1 MGESGSDKRRITLE
15 LSEDLLRWIDGLKS
29 QMGFRNRGLI
39 VEQLLRE
46 LVPDLDDEA
55 EAQPDVSAGSLDG
68 EQQVEADGRSDEN
81 SPLIDGNLDAEPK
94 QAVAAAESSQA
105 SARGAATRAP
115 AQELT
120 SGSELGNRVGPGE
133 LDDNTAIVLIG
144 SGEISKLDQRRDSPR
159 TADDAAARAGAALGV
174 GIQLPGFVRRQ
185 ARAVKRS
192 LAEQARP
199 ISEDRNTGLALIPAE
214 ALQEALVRA
223 QQHWLEIYGTPPS
236 DAAQDAALTWLARDI
251 WPQSDHSDGRPFSWG
266 LAQQVL
272 LGFAPGWTVGDPS
285 LDRVITAAGILEDPF
300 GGSSLAV
307 RVPTLITRF
316 VQRQRSK
323 QKRSTSFEAID
334 QSMTVHGALRLL
346 QLPTIADRPYTLK
359 EIREAYRE
367 QAQSHHPDAGGSAD
381 AMRRLN
387 EAYQFLKERY
397 RQAA

>member
-1 MGESGSDKRRITLE
+1 VGESGSEKRRITLE
-15 LSEDLLRWIDGLKS
+15 LSGELLRWIDGLKS

-46 LVPDLDDEA
+46 LVPDLGDDADGSLEIPVAGAIDVAESGSTVGIHETDHTDTTHQADAGSAARSPSAVVAHEEA
-55 EAQPDVSAGSLDG
+55 EALDP
-68 EQQVEADGRSDEN
+68 ST
-81 SPLIDGNLDAEPK
+81 DA
-94 QAVAAAESSQA
+94 A
-105 SARGAATRAP
+105 
-115 AQELT
+115 
-120 SGSELGNRVGPGE
+120 PGE

-144 SGEISKLDQRRDSPR
+144 SGSLSARDQKRDLSR
-159 TADDAAARAGAALGV
+159 TSGIGSAASAGGVGV

-192 LAEQARP
+192 LAEQAAP
-199 ISEDRNTGLALIPAE
+199 ISEDRNASLALIPAE
-214 ALQEALVRA
+214 AVQDALA
-223 QQHWLEIYGTPPS
+223 TAKQHWLEIYGTSPS
-236 DAAQDAALTWLARDI
+236 DAAQDAALAWLARDI

-266 LAQQVL
+266 LAQKVL
-272 LGFAPGWTVGDPS
+272 LSFAPSWPVGDPS

-300 GGSSLAV
+300 GSSSLAV

-323 QKRSTSFEAID
+323 HKRSTSFEAID

>member
-1 MGESGSDKRRITLE
+1 MGESGSEKRRITLE
-15 LSEDLLRWIDGLKS
+15 LSEDLLGWIDGLKS

-46 LVPDLDDEA
+46 LVPELDD
-55 EAQPDVSAGSLDG
+55 DDAGSLDDAAAILEDKQSAG
-68 EQQVEADGRSDEN
+68 EPDHEPESAAVAEGGAVMEDSQLEASSHTADVASMATGTGVAGESEADD
-81 SPLIDGNLDAEPK
+81 DA
-94 QAVAAAESSQA
+94 
-105 SARGAATRAP
+105 
-115 AQELT
+115 
-120 SGSELGNRVGPGE
+120 
-133 LDDNTAIVLIG
+133 AIVLIG
-144 SGEISKLDQRRDSPR
+144 TSKISKRDPKRVSSEKSDQRVMR
-159 TADDAAARAGAALGV
+159 TGSAVGV

-192 LAEQARP
+192 LAEQVAP
-199 ISEDRNTGLALIPAE
+199 AGDERNAGLTLIPAE

-236 DAAQDAALTWLARDI
+236 DAAQDAALTWLARDL

-266 LAQQVL
+266 LAQKVL
-272 LGFAPGWTVGDPS
+272 LSFAPSWTVGEPS

-300 GGSSLAV
+300 GASSLAV

-367 QAQSHHPDAGGSAD
+367 QAQNHHPDAGGSAD

-397 RQAA
+397 RQAD

>member
-1 MGESGSDKRRITLE
+1 MGESGSEKRRITLE
-15 LSEDLLRWIDGLKS
+15 LSEDLLGWIDGLKS

-46 LVPDLDDEA
+46 LVP
-55 EAQPDVSAGSLDG
+55 
-68 EQQVEADGRSDEN
+68 
-81 SPLIDGNLDAEPK
+81 
-94 QAVAAAESSQA
+94 
-105 SARGAATRAP
+105 
-115 AQELT
+115 
-120 SGSELGNRVGPGE
+120 E
-133 LDDNTAIVLIG
+133 LDDDDDG
-144 SGEISKLDQRRDSPR
+144 SL
-159 TADDAAARAGAALGV
+159 DDAAAILEDKQSAGEPDHQPELDAVAEGGAVTEDSQPEAASPTADVASMATGTGVAGESEADDDAAIVPIGISKLSRRDQSRVSSEKNDQRVMRTASAVGV

-192 LAEQARP
+192 LAEQVAP
-199 ISEDRNTGLALIPAE
+199 AGDERNAGLTLIPAE

-236 DAAQDAALTWLARDI
+236 DAAQDAALTWLARDL

-266 LAQQVL
+266 LAQKVL
-272 LGFAPGWTVGDPS
+272 LSFAPSWTVGEPS

-300 GGSSLAV
+300 GASSLAV

-367 QAQSHHPDAGGSAD
+367 QAQNHHPDAGGSAD

-397 RQAA
+397 RQAD

>member
-1 MGESGSDKRRITLE
+1 MGESGSEKRRITLE
-15 LSEDLLRWIDGLKS
+15 LSGDLLRWIDGLKS

-46 LVPDLDDEA
+46 LVPDLGDDSDGSLETPVAGAIDVAEAGSTVGIHESDNTDSTHQADAGSAARSPSAVVPHEEA
-55 EAQPDVSAGSLDG
+55 EALDP
-68 EQQVEADGRSDEN
+68 ST
-81 SPLIDGNLDAEPK
+81 DA
-94 QAVAAAESSQA
+94 A
-105 SARGAATRAP
+105 
-115 AQELT
+115 
-120 SGSELGNRVGPGE
+120 PGE

-144 SGEISKLDQRRDSPR
+144 SSSLSNRDPKQVSSG
-159 TADDAAARAGAALGV
+159 TSGIGSAASAGGVGV

-192 LAEQARP
+192 LAEQAAP
-199 ISEDRNTGLALIPAE
+199 ISEERNAGLALIPAE
-214 ALQEALVRA
+214 AVQEALA
-223 QQHWLEIYGTPPS
+223 TAKQHWLEIYGTSPS
-236 DAAQDAALTWLARDI
+236 DAAQDAALAWLARDI

-266 LAQQVL
+266 LAQKVL
-272 LGFAPGWTVGDPS
+272 LSFAPSWPVGDPS

-300 GGSSLAV
+300 GSSSLAV

-323 QKRSTSFEAID
+323 HKRSTSFEAID

>member
-1 MGESGSDKRRITLE
+1 MGESGSEKRRITLE
-15 LSEDLLRWIDGLKS
+15 LSGDLLRWIDGLKS

-46 LVPDLDDEA
+46 LVPDLGDDADGSLEIPVAGAIDVAEAGSTVGNHETDPTETTHQADAGSAARSPSAVVAHEEA
-55 EAQPDVSAGSLDG
+55 EALDP
-68 EQQVEADGRSDEN
+68 ST
-81 SPLIDGNLDAEPK
+81 DA
-94 QAVAAAESSQA
+94 A
-105 SARGAATRAP
+105 
-115 AQELT
+115 
-120 SGSELGNRVGPGE
+120 PGE

-144 SGEISKLDQRRDSPR
+144 SGSLSTQDPERVSSGTSEIRS
-159 TADDAAARAGAALGV
+159 AASAGGVGV

-192 LAEQARP
+192 LAEQAAP
-199 ISEDRNTGLALIPAE
+199 ISEERNAGLALIPAE
-214 ALQEALVRA
+214 AVQEALA
-223 QQHWLEIYGTPPS
+223 TAKQHWLEIYGTSPS
-236 DAAQDAALTWLARDI
+236 DAAQDAALAWLARDI

-266 LAQQVL
+266 LAQKVL
-272 LGFAPGWTVGDPS
+272 LSFAPSWPVGDPS

-300 GGSSLAV
+300 GSSSLAV

-323 QKRSTSFEAID
+323 HKRSTSFEAID

-346 QLPTIADRPYTLK
+346 QLPTIADRPYSLK

>member
-15 LSEDLLRWIDGLKS
+15 LSADLLGWIDGLKS
-29 QMGFRNRGLI
+29 QMGFRSRGLI

-46 LVPDLDDEA
+46 LVPDLDDRSSPGDETSDPEPRPA
-55 EAQPDVSAGSLDG
+55 PDDAAGLP
-68 EQQVEADGRSDEN
+68 A
-81 SPLIDGNLDAEPK
+81 AEPG
-94 QAVAAAESSQA
+94 E
-105 SARGAATRAP
+105 GAMVSTR
-115 AQELT
+115 
-120 SGSELGNRVGPGE
+120 PGE
-133 LDDNTAIVLIG
+133 LDENTAIVLIG
-144 SGEISKLDQRRDSPR
+144 SALVAAQDQPR
-159 TADDAAARAGAALGV
+159 VAPEMANAASQSASGAVA

-185 ARAVKRS
+185 AQAVKRS
-192 LAEQARP
+192 LAEQATP
-199 ISEDRNTGLALIPAE
+199 SSDDRANALALIPSDALAE
-214 ALQEALVRA
+214 ALQRA

-236 DAAQDAALTWLARDI
+236 EAAQDAALTWLARDI

-272 LGFAPGWTVGDPS
+272 MSFAPGWLAGDPS

-300 GGSSLAV
+300 GANSLAM

-316 VQRQRSK
+316 VQRQRSR
-323 QKRSTSFEAID
+323 QKRSTSFDAID

>member
-1 MGESGSDKRRITLE
+1 
-15 LSEDLLRWIDGLKS
+15 
-29 QMGFRNRGLI
+29 MGFRNRGLI

-46 LVPDLDDEA
+46 LVPELDD
-55 EAQPDVSAGSLDG
+55 DDDGSLDDAAAILEDKQSAG
-68 EQQVEADGRSDEN
+68 EPDHEPESAAVAEGGAVMEDSQLEASSHTADVASMATGTGVAGESEADD
-81 SPLIDGNLDAEPK
+81 DA
-94 QAVAAAESSQA
+94 
-105 SARGAATRAP
+105 
-115 AQELT
+115 
-120 SGSELGNRVGPGE
+120 
-133 LDDNTAIVLIG
+133 AIVLIG
-144 SGEISKLDQRRDSPR
+144 TSKISKRDPKRVSPEKSDQRVMR
-159 TADDAAARAGAALGV
+159 TGSAVGV

-192 LAEQARP
+192 LAEQVAP
-199 ISEDRNTGLALIPAE
+199 AGDERNAGLALIPAE

-236 DAAQDAALTWLARDI
+236 DAAQDAALTWLARDL

-266 LAQQVL
+266 LAQKVL
-272 LGFAPGWTVGDPS
+272 LSFAPSWTVGEPS

-300 GGSSLAV
+300 GASSLAV

-367 QAQSHHPDAGGSAD
+367 QAQNHHPDAGGSAD

-397 RQAA
+397 RQAD

>member
-1 MGESGSDKRRITLE
+1 VGESGSEKRRITLE
-15 LSEDLLRWIDGLKS
+15 LSEDLLGWIDGLKS

-46 LVPDLDDEA
+46 LVPELDD
-55 EAQPDVSAGSLDG
+55 DDDGSLDDAAAILEDKQSAG
-68 EQQVEADGRSDEN
+68 EPDHEPESAAVAEGGAVMEDSQLEASSHTADVVSMATGTGVAGESEADD
-81 SPLIDGNLDAEPK
+81 DA
-94 QAVAAAESSQA
+94 
-105 SARGAATRAP
+105 
-115 AQELT
+115 
-120 SGSELGNRVGPGE
+120 
-133 LDDNTAIVLIG
+133 AIVLIG
-144 SGEISKLDQRRDSPR
+144 TSKISKRDLKRVSSEKSDQRVMR
-159 TADDAAARAGAALGV
+159 TGSAVGV

-192 LAEQARP
+192 LAEQVAP
-199 ISEDRNTGLALIPAE
+199 AGDERNAGLALIPAE

-236 DAAQDAALTWLARDI
+236 DAAQDAALTWLARDL

-266 LAQQVL
+266 LAQKVL
-272 LGFAPGWTVGDPS
+272 LSFAPSWTVGEPS

-300 GGSSLAV
+300 GASSLAV

-367 QAQSHHPDAGGSAD
+367 QAQNHHPDAGGSAD

-397 RQAA
+397 RQAD

>member
-1 MGESGSDKRRITLE
+1 VGESGSDKRRITLE

-55 EAQPDVSAGSLDG
+55 EAQPDVSAGSLNGDRL
-68 EQQVEADGRSDEN
+68 VDADARSDEA
-81 SPLIDGNLDAEPK
+81 PFLVDGSLDAEPK

-144 SGEISKLDQRRDSPR
+144 SGEISKLDQRRDSSR
-159 TADDAAARAGAALGV
+159 TALGV

>member
-1 MGESGSDKRRITLE
+1 MGESGSEKRRITLE
-15 LSEDLLRWIDGLKS
+15 LSEDLLGWIDGLKS

-46 LVPDLDDEA
+46 LVPELDD
-55 EAQPDVSAGSLDG
+55 DDAGSLDDAAAILEDKQSAG
-68 EQQVEADGRSDEN
+68 EPDHEPESAAVAEGGAVMEDSQLEASSHTADVASMATGTGVAGESEADD
-81 SPLIDGNLDAEPK
+81 DA
-94 QAVAAAESSQA
+94 
-105 SARGAATRAP
+105 
-115 AQELT
+115 
-120 SGSELGNRVGPGE
+120 
-133 LDDNTAIVLIG
+133 AIVLIG
-144 SGEISKLDQRRDSPR
+144 TSKVSKRDPKRVSPEKSDQRVMR
-159 TADDAAARAGAALGV
+159 TGSAVGV

-192 LAEQARP
+192 LAEQVAP
-199 ISEDRNTGLALIPAE
+199 AGDERNAGLALIPAE

-236 DAAQDAALTWLARDI
+236 DAAQDAALTWLARDL

-266 LAQQVL
+266 LAQKVL
-272 LGFAPGWTVGDPS
+272 LSFAPSWTVGEPS

-300 GGSSLAV
+300 GASSLAV

-367 QAQSHHPDAGGSAD
+367 QAQNHHPDAGGSAD

-397 RQAA
+397 RQAD

>member
-1 MGESGSDKRRITLE
+1 VGESGSEKRRITLE
-15 LSEDLLRWIDGLKS
+15 LSEDLLGWIDGLKS

-46 LVPDLDDEA
+46 LVP
-55 EAQPDVSAGSLDG
+55 
-68 EQQVEADGRSDEN
+68 
-81 SPLIDGNLDAEPK
+81 
-94 QAVAAAESSQA
+94 
-105 SARGAATRAP
+105 
-115 AQELT
+115 
-120 SGSELGNRVGPGE
+120 E
-133 LDDNTAIVLIG
+133 LDDDDDG
-144 SGEISKLDQRRDSPR
+144 SL
-159 TADDAAARAGAALGV
+159 DDAAAILEDKQSAGEPDHQPELDAVAEGGAVTEDSQPEAASPTADVASMATGTGVAGESEADDDAAIVPIGISKLSKRDQSRVSSEKNDQRVMRTGSAVGV

-192 LAEQARP
+192 LAEQVAP
-199 ISEDRNTGLALIPAE
+199 AGDERNAGLTLIPAE

-236 DAAQDAALTWLARDI
+236 DAAQDAALTWLARDL

-266 LAQQVL
+266 LAQKVL
-272 LGFAPGWTVGDPS
+272 LSFAPSWTVGEPS

-300 GGSSLAV
+300 GASSLAV

-367 QAQSHHPDAGGSAD
+367 QAQNHHPDAGGSAD

-397 RQAA
+397 RQAD

>member
-1 MGESGSDKRRITLE
+1 VGESGSEKRRITLE
-15 LSEDLLRWIDGLKS
+15 LSEDLLGWIDGLKS

-46 LVPDLDDEA
+46 LVP
-55 EAQPDVSAGSLDG
+55 
-68 EQQVEADGRSDEN
+68 
-81 SPLIDGNLDAEPK
+81 
-94 QAVAAAESSQA
+94 
-105 SARGAATRAP
+105 
-115 AQELT
+115 
-120 SGSELGNRVGPGE
+120 E
-133 LDDNTAIVLIG
+133 LDDDDDG
-144 SGEISKLDQRRDSPR
+144 SL
-159 TADDAAARAGAALGV
+159 DDAAAILEDKQSAGEPDHQPELDAVAEGGAVTEDSQPEASSPTADLASMATGTGVAGESEADDDAAIVPIGTSKLLKRDPKRVSSEKSDQRVVRTASAVGV

-192 LAEQARP
+192 LAEQVAP
-199 ISEDRNTGLALIPAE
+199 AGDERNAGLTLIPAE

-236 DAAQDAALTWLARDI
+236 DAAEDAALTWLARDL

-266 LAQQVL
+266 LAQKVL
-272 LGFAPGWTVGDPS
+272 LSFAPSWTVGEPS

-300 GGSSLAV
+300 GASSLAV

-367 QAQSHHPDAGGSAD
+367 QAQNHHPDAGGSAD

-397 RQAA
+397 RQAD

>member
-1 MGESGSDKRRITLE
+1 VGESGSEKRRITLE
-15 LSEDLLRWIDGLKS
+15 LSEELLNWIDGLKS

-46 LVPDLDDEA
+46 LVPDLDDDDDDDDDHGVGEPPPA
-55 EAQPDVSAGSLDG
+55 PGSVAVADG
-68 EQQVEADGRSDEN
+68 EAADDSQPEASSSSDAA
-81 SPLIDGNLDAEPK
+81 D
-94 QAVAAAESSQA
+94 AAAI
-105 SARGAATRAP
+105 
-115 AQELT
+115 
-120 SGSELGNRVGPGE
+120 GPGTE
-133 LDDNTAIVLIG
+133 AARPNEGEPDDNTAIVLAG
-144 SGEISKLDQRRDSPR
+144 ASQLSKRDQKRVSSEKTDQRV
-159 TADDAAARAGAALGV
+159 ARAGSAIGV

-192 LAEQARP
+192 LAEQAAP
-199 ISEDRNTGLALIPAE
+199 VPDERNAGLALIPAE
-214 ALQEALVRA
+214 ALQEALLRA

-236 DAAQDAALTWLARDI
+236 DAAQDAALTWLARDL
-251 WPQSDHSDGRPFSWG
+251 WPQSDHSDGRPFSWA
-266 LAQQVL
+266 LAQRVL
-272 LGFAPGWTVGDPS
+272 LSFAPSWTVGEPS

-316 VQRQRSK
+316 VQCQRSK

-359 EIREAYRE
+359 DIREAYRE

-397 RQAA
+397 RQTA

>member
-1 MGESGSDKRRITLE
+1 VGESGSEKRRITLE
-15 LSEDLLRWIDGLKS
+15 LSEDLLGWIDGLKS

-46 LVPDLDDEA
+46 LVPDLDD
-55 EAQPDVSAGSLDG
+55 DDDGSL
-68 EQQVEADGRSDEN
+68 
-81 SPLIDGNLDAEPK
+81 
-94 QAVAAAESSQA
+94 
-105 SARGAATRAP
+105 
-115 AQELT
+115 
-120 SGSELGNRVGPGE
+120 
-133 LDDNTAIVLIG
+133 
-144 SGEISKLDQRRDSPR
+144 
-159 TADDAAARAGAALGV
+159 DDAAAILEDKQSAGEPDHQPELDAVAEGGAVTEDSQLEASSPTADLASMATGTGVAGESEADDDAAIVPIGISKLSKRDQSRVSSEKNDQRVMRTGSAVGV

-192 LAEQARP
+192 LAEQVAP
-199 ISEDRNTGLALIPAE
+199 AGDERNAGLTLIPAE

-236 DAAQDAALTWLARDI
+236 DAAQDAALTWLARDL

-266 LAQQVL
+266 LAQKVL
-272 LGFAPGWTVGDPS
+272 LSFAPSWTVGEPS

-300 GGSSLAV
+300 GASSLAV

-359 EIREAYRE
+359 ELREAYRE
-367 QAQSHHPDAGGSAD
+367 QAQNHQPDAGGSAD

-397 RQAA
+397 RQAD

>member
-1 MGESGSDKRRITLE
+1 MGESGSEKRRITLE
-15 LSEDLLRWIDGLKS
+15 LSEDLLGWIDGLKS

-46 LVPDLDDEA
+46 LVP
-55 EAQPDVSAGSLDG
+55 
-68 EQQVEADGRSDEN
+68 
-81 SPLIDGNLDAEPK
+81 
-94 QAVAAAESSQA
+94 
-105 SARGAATRAP
+105 
-115 AQELT
+115 
-120 SGSELGNRVGPGE
+120 E
-133 LDDNTAIVLIG
+133 LDDDDDG
-144 SGEISKLDQRRDSPR
+144 SL
-159 TADDAAARAGAALGV
+159 DDAAAILEDKQSAGEPDHQPELDAVAEGGAVTEDSQPEASSPTADVASMATGTGVAGESEADDDAAIVPIGTSKLSRRDQSRVSSEKNDQRVMRTGSAVGV

-192 LAEQARP
+192 LAEQVAP
-199 ISEDRNTGLALIPAE
+199 AGDERNAGLTLIPAE

-236 DAAQDAALTWLARDI
+236 DAAQDAALTWLARDL

-266 LAQQVL
+266 LAQKVL
-272 LGFAPGWTVGDPS
+272 LSFAPSWTVGEPS

-300 GGSSLAV
+300 GASSLAV

-367 QAQSHHPDAGGSAD
+367 QAQNHHPDAGGSAD

-397 RQAA
+397 RQAD

>member
-1 MGESGSDKRRITLE
+1 VGESGSEKRRITLE
-15 LSEDLLRWIDGLKS
+15 LSEDLLGWIDGLKS

-46 LVPDLDDEA
+46 LVP
-55 EAQPDVSAGSLDG
+55 
-68 EQQVEADGRSDEN
+68 
-81 SPLIDGNLDAEPK
+81 
-94 QAVAAAESSQA
+94 
-105 SARGAATRAP
+105 
-115 AQELT
+115 
-120 SGSELGNRVGPGE
+120 E
-133 LDDNTAIVLIG
+133 LDDDDDG
-144 SGEISKLDQRRDSPR
+144 SL
-159 TADDAAARAGAALGV
+159 DDAAAILEDKQSAGEPDHQPELDAVAEGGAVTEDSQPEASSPTADLASMATGTGVAGESEADDDAAIVPIGTSKLLKRDPKRVSSEKSDQRVVRTASAVGV

-192 LAEQARP
+192 LAEQVAP
-199 ISEDRNTGLALIPAE
+199 AGDERNAGLTLIPAE

-236 DAAQDAALTWLARDI
+236 DAAEDAALTWLARDL

-266 LAQQVL
+266 LAQKVL
-272 LGFAPGWTVGDPS
+272 LSFAPSWTVGEPS

-300 GGSSLAV
+300 GASSLAV

-346 QLPTIADRPYTLK
+346 QLPTIVDRPYTLK

-367 QAQSHHPDAGGSAD
+367 QAQNHHPDAGGSAD

-397 RQAA
+397 RQAD

>member
-1 MGESGSDKRRITLE
+1 MGESGSEKRRITLE
-15 LSEDLLRWIDGLKS
+15 LSEDLLGWIDGLKS

-46 LVPDLDDEA
+46 LVPELDD
-55 EAQPDVSAGSLDG
+55 DDAGSLDDAAAILEDKQSAG
-68 EQQVEADGRSDEN
+68 EPDHEPESAAVAEGGAVMEDSQLEASSHTADVASMATGTGVAGESEADD
-81 SPLIDGNLDAEPK
+81 DA
-94 QAVAAAESSQA
+94 
-105 SARGAATRAP
+105 
-115 AQELT
+115 
-120 SGSELGNRVGPGE
+120 
-133 LDDNTAIVLIG
+133 AIVLIG
-144 SGEISKLDQRRDSPR
+144 TSKISKRDPKRVSSEKSDQRVMR
-159 TADDAAARAGAALGV
+159 TGSAVGV

-192 LAEQARP
+192 LAEQVAP
-199 ISEDRNTGLALIPAE
+199 AGDERNAGLALIPAE

-236 DAAQDAALTWLARDI
+236 DAAQDAALTWLARDL

-266 LAQQVL
+266 LAQKVL
-272 LGFAPGWTVGDPS
+272 LSFAPSWTVGEPS

-300 GGSSLAV
+300 GASSLAV

-367 QAQSHHPDAGGSAD
+367 QAQNHHPDAGGSAD

-397 RQAA
+397 RQAD

>member
-1 MGESGSDKRRITLE
+1 MGESGSEKRRITLE
-15 LSEDLLRWIDGLKS
+15 LSEDLLGWIDGLKS

-46 LVPDLDDEA
+46 LVP
-55 EAQPDVSAGSLDG
+55 
-68 EQQVEADGRSDEN
+68 
-81 SPLIDGNLDAEPK
+81 
-94 QAVAAAESSQA
+94 
-105 SARGAATRAP
+105 
-115 AQELT
+115 
-120 SGSELGNRVGPGE
+120 E
-133 LDDNTAIVLIG
+133 LDDDDDG
-144 SGEISKLDQRRDSPR
+144 SL
-159 TADDAAARAGAALGV
+159 DDAAAILEDKQSAGEPDHEPESAAVAEGGAVMEDSQLEASSHTADVGSMATGTGVAGESEADDDAAIVPIGTSKLLKRDQKRVSSEKSDQRVVRTASAVGV

-192 LAEQARP
+192 LAEQVAP
-199 ISEDRNTGLALIPAE
+199 AGDERNAGLTLIPAE

-236 DAAQDAALTWLARDI
+236 DAAEDAALTWLARDL

-266 LAQQVL
+266 LAQKVL
-272 LGFAPGWTVGDPS
+272 LSFAPSWTVGEPS

-300 GGSSLAV
+300 GASSLAV

-367 QAQSHHPDAGGSAD
+367 QAQNHHPDAGGSAD

-397 RQAA
+397 RQAD

>member
-1 MGESGSDKRRITLE
+1 MGESGSEKRRITLE
-15 LSEDLLRWIDGLKS
+15 LSEDLLGWIDGLKS

-46 LVPDLDDEA
+46 LVPELDD
-55 EAQPDVSAGSLDG
+55 DDAGSLDDAAAILEDKQSAG
-68 EQQVEADGRSDEN
+68 EPDHQPELDAVAEGGAVTEDSQPEASSPTADLASMATGTGVAGESEAD
-81 SPLIDGNLDAEPK
+81 
-94 QAVAAAESSQA
+94 
-105 SARGAATRAP
+105 
-115 AQELT
+115 
-120 SGSELGNRVGPGE
+120 
-133 LDDNTAIVLIG
+133 
-144 SGEISKLDQRRDSPR
+144 
-159 TADDAAARAGAALGV
+159 DDAAIVPIGTSKLLKRDQKRVSSEKSDQRVVRTASAVGV

-192 LAEQARP
+192 LAEQVAP
-199 ISEDRNTGLALIPAE
+199 AGDERNAGLTLIPAE

-236 DAAQDAALTWLARDI
+236 DAAEDAALTWLARDL

-266 LAQQVL
+266 LAQKVL
-272 LGFAPGWTVGDPS
+272 LSFAPSWTVGEPS

-300 GGSSLAV
+300 GASSLAV

-334 QSMTVHGALRLL
+334 QSMTMHGALRLL

-367 QAQSHHPDAGGSAD
+367 QAQNHHPDAGGSAD

-397 RQAA
+397 RQAD

>member
-1 MGESGSDKRRITLE
+1 VGESGSEKRRITLE
-15 LSEDLLRWIDGLKS
+15 LSEDLLGWIDGLKS

-46 LVPDLDDEA
+46 LVP
-55 EAQPDVSAGSLDG
+55 
-68 EQQVEADGRSDEN
+68 
-81 SPLIDGNLDAEPK
+81 
-94 QAVAAAESSQA
+94 
-105 SARGAATRAP
+105 
-115 AQELT
+115 
-120 SGSELGNRVGPGE
+120 E
-133 LDDNTAIVLIG
+133 LDDDDDG
-144 SGEISKLDQRRDSPR
+144 SL
-159 TADDAAARAGAALGV
+159 DDAAAILEDKQSAGEPDHEPESAAVAEGGAVMEDSQLEASSHTADVGSMATGTGVAGESEADDDAAIVPIGTSKLLKRDQKRVSSEKSDQRVVRTASAVGV

-192 LAEQARP
+192 LAEQVAP
-199 ISEDRNTGLALIPAE
+199 AGDERNAGLALIPAE

-236 DAAQDAALTWLARDI
+236 DAAQDAALTWLARDL

-266 LAQQVL
+266 LAQKVL
-272 LGFAPGWTVGDPS
+272 LSFAPSWTVGEPS

-300 GGSSLAV
+300 GASSLAV

-367 QAQSHHPDAGGSAD
+367 QAQNHHPDAGGSAD

-397 RQAA
+397 RQAD

>member
-1 MGESGSDKRRITLE
+1 VGESGSEKRRITLE
-15 LSEDLLRWIDGLKS
+15 LSEDLLGWIDGLKS

-46 LVPDLDDEA
+46 LVPELDD
-55 EAQPDVSAGSLDG
+55 DDDGSLDDAAAILEDKQSAG
-68 EQQVEADGRSDEN
+68 EPDHEPESAAVAEGGAVMEDSQLEASSHTADVASMATGTGVAGESEADD
-81 SPLIDGNLDAEPK
+81 DA
-94 QAVAAAESSQA
+94 
-105 SARGAATRAP
+105 
-115 AQELT
+115 
-120 SGSELGNRVGPGE
+120 
-133 LDDNTAIVLIG
+133 AIVLIG
-144 SGEISKLDQRRDSPR
+144 TSKISKRDPKRVSSEKSDQRVMR
-159 TADDAAARAGAALGV
+159 TGSAVGV

-192 LAEQARP
+192 LAEQVAP
-199 ISEDRNTGLALIPAE
+199 AGDERNAGLALIPAE

-236 DAAQDAALTWLARDI
+236 DAAQDAALTWLARDL

-266 LAQQVL
+266 LAQKVL
-272 LGFAPGWTVGDPS
+272 LSFAPSWTVGEPS

-300 GGSSLAV
+300 GASSLAV

-367 QAQSHHPDAGGSAD
+367 QAQNHHPDAGGSAD

-397 RQAA
+397 RQAD

>member
-1 MGESGSDKRRITLE
+1 VGESGSEKRRITLE
-15 LSEDLLRWIDGLKS
+15 LSEDLLGWIDGLKS

-46 LVPDLDDEA
+46 LVPELDD
-55 EAQPDVSAGSLDG
+55 DDDGSLDDAAAILEDKQSAG
-68 EQQVEADGRSDEN
+68 EPDHEPESAAVAEGGAITEDSQPEASSPTADVASMATGTGVAGESEADD
-81 SPLIDGNLDAEPK
+81 DA
-94 QAVAAAESSQA
+94 
-105 SARGAATRAP
+105 
-115 AQELT
+115 
-120 SGSELGNRVGPGE
+120 
-133 LDDNTAIVLIG
+133 AIVLIG
-144 SGEISKLDQRRDSPR
+144 TSKISKRDPKRVSPEKSDQRVVR
-159 TADDAAARAGAALGV
+159 TASAVGV

-192 LAEQARP
+192 LAEQVAP
-199 ISEDRNTGLALIPAE
+199 AGDERNAGLALIPAE

-236 DAAQDAALTWLARDI
+236 DAAQDAALTWLARDL

-266 LAQQVL
+266 LAQKVL
-272 LGFAPGWTVGDPS
+272 LSFAPSWTVGEPS

-300 GGSSLAV
+300 GASSLAV

-367 QAQSHHPDAGGSAD
+367 QAQNHHPDAGGSAD

-397 RQAA
+397 RQAD